1 MRNPNGYGTIKLM
14 SGNRRRPYGF
24 LVSIDGKQRLIES
37 FETAAEAKIYQAN
50 YYLEHHKKSLP
61 GRKITFEELFYRWL
75 PAHLQEHPSLAKTT
89 IYSYKNS
96 FRHCEILHHKPFADI
111 KYADYQ
117 DIIDRIRYKQK
128 LSYSS
133 CKKVRSLISLM
144 SKYAQKM
151 EYHKTNYA
159 ELIGIGQNKPVRPH
173 KTISRQK
180 INRLWR
186 IADASGIDTILI
198 LLYTGVRIGELLELE
213 KKNVNM
219 KQRFIRIAKSK
230 TEAGLR
236 IIPIHPLILPFIAT
250 RMVAA
255 GTYLICDNA
264 GHPYD
269 YSRYRSDIWDKVMNK
284 INGSHYTPHDTRHT
298 VATLLD
304 DAGANENAKRRIL
317 GHAGGDVTDRVYTH
331 KSLHQLRKCIQLL
344 R

>member
-1 MRNPNGYGTIKLM
+1 
-14 SGNRRRPYGF
+14 
-24 LVSIDGKQRLIES
+24 
-37 FETAAEAKIYQAN
+37 
-50 YYLEHHKKSLP
+50 
-61 GRKITFEELFYRWL
+61 
-75 PAHLQEHPSLAKTT
+75 
-89 IYSYKNS
+89 
-96 FRHCEILHHKPFADI
+96 
-111 KYADYQ
+111 
-117 DIIDRIRYKQK
+117 
-128 LSYSS
+128 
-133 CKKVRSLISLM
+133 
-144 SKYAQKM
+144 M

-186 IADASGIDTILI
+186 IADAPGVDTILI
-198 LLYTGVRIGELLELE
+198 LLYTGVRVGELLELE